1 MRGKLFQA
9 SALILIVAGCT
20 AVGTPATTP
29 PSVPT
34 TAATTV
40 VPPTT
45 LPPTTT
51 TTAATTTTVDRIAE
65 IQAIFQDLEERRLQA
80 LYEGDTET
88 FKSLFAN
95 KEYLQRSLGAF
106 DVVEFDSHLAD
117 AESRRGLK
125 CLATRRLHRRSS
137 CWRLLGVLDRRKQ
150 RLEVVEVER
159 WRLGHLVRGGGL
171 GVRRTASV
179 LALAVALAG
188 SWWLAAGSWAN
199 DCYYDPVRAHHLHP
213 RRPRHPR

>member
-95 KEYLQRSLGAF
+95 KEYLQRSLALF
-106 DVVEFDSHLAD
+106 DLVGFADNWQMPSLAVSEVLAD
-117 AESRRGLK
+117 EDA
-125 CLATRRLHRRSS
+125 CIAVRLDADYTSVLIAGRQVSS
-137 CWRLLGVLDRRKQ
+137 TH
-150 RLEVVEVER
+150 VVEVEDGD
-159 WRLGHLVRGGGL
+159 WGISYVGEG
-171 GVRRTASV
+171 
-179 LALAVALAG
+179 
-188 SWWLAAGSWAN
+188 WA
-199 DCYYDPVRAHHLHP
+199 CEGPHP
-213 RRPRHPR
+213 FLP

>member
-95 KEYLQRSLGAF
+95 KEYLQRSLALF
-106 DVVEFDSHLAD
+106 DLVEFIDQPQPGRVHVLKILHEGPECLS
-117 AESRRGLK
+117 AEVE
-125 CLATRRLHRRSS
+125 TRYQ
-137 CWRLLGVLDRRKQ
+137 GVLEEGVNAVKTVV
-150 RLEVVEVER
+150 LESVG
-159 WRLGHLVRGGGL
+159 GHWGISYTGEG
-171 GVRRTASV
+171 
-179 LALAVALAG
+179 
-188 SWWLAAGSWAN
+188 WA
-199 DCYYDPVRAHHLHP
+199 CEGPHP
-213 RRPRHPR
+213 FLP